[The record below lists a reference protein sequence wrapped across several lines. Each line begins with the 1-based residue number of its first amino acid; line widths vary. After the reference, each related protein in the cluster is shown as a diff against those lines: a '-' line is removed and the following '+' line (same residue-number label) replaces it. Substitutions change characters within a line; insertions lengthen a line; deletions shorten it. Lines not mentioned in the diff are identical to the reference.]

1 MQSKMR
7 VAGTLTD
14 KDWEE
19 LAKTLKPEK
28 TENWGNAFHFFEE
41 RIRTRYLEPIQ
52 SILDME
58 KYEGEGFAAVSLQ
71 CSLIE
76 TIESFINSWI
86 YSNKTKDGFIKNKW
100 HHKKNI
106 VKNAE
111 NKDLTNIDIF
121 SSFFSNRSPI
131 KELQICGED
140 FFRNVRCAL
149 LHETQTKSN
158 WRIKKCSS
166 ATESYC
172 ESPTSKI
179 IYRDQFQKDLKMVIE
194 DYKKAI
200 IEGRKFGKG
209 EISTKELRKNFKT
222 KFNHLCNQ

>member
-1 MQSKMR
+1 MR
-7 VAGTLTD
+7 IAGKLTI
-14 KDWEE
+14 KDWQE
-19 LAKTLKPEK
+19 LKSILKPE
-28 TENWGNAFHFFEE
+28 ENQNWGNAFHFFEE

-52 SILDME
+52 TILDME
-58 KYEGEGFAAVSLQ
+58 KYEGEGFAIVNLQ

-76 TIESFINSWI
+76 TIESFINGWI
-86 YSNKTKDGFIKNKW
+86 YNQKENKNKELEKNSWYKNTLHKDNRIGSVNSAEIFISFFKKRLPFIKM
-100 HHKKNI
+100 NI
-106 VKNAE
+106 NGLLFYQE
-111 NKDLTNIDIF
+111 
-121 SSFFSNRSPI
+121 
-131 KELQICGED
+131 
-140 FFRNVRCAL
+140 VRCPL

-158 WRIKKCSS
+158 WRIKKCSL

-209 EISTKELRKNFKT
+209 EISTKGLRKNFKT